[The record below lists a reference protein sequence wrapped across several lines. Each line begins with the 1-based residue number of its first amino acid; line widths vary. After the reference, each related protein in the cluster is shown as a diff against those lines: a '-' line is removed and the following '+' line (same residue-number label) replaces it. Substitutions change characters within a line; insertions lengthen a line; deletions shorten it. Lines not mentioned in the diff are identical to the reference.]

1 MTEECNTHIINLLN
15 KSGLYISSLKEL
27 DGYILERQ
35 ILLDDNK
42 LDNMKDEIEQIKKI
56 FTVSTINSL
65 QKNAKE
71 RQKWPL
77 LNLIRQ
83 TLKNIKYNMVPFR
96 KANGYDENKKKI
108 FIRYFK
114 IEKIKEKIKDISNN
128 IIIEQNMTLD

>member
-15 KSGLYISSLKEL
+15 KSGLHISSLKEL

-42 LDNMKDEIEQIKKI
+42 LENMKSEIEQIKKI

-96 KANGYDENKKKI
+96 KANGYDKNKKKI

-114 IEKIKEKIKDISNN
+114 IEKIKDISNN
-128 IIIEQNMTLD
+128 IIVKQNTTFD